1 MKGTRAAQRYAKAI
15 IGLAKDKNAT
25 DAVYDDMQSIS
36 QTIANSKDLKSMLG
50 SPVVKSGI
58 KKSALR
64 EIFKDAHT
72 ITMSSFDILVENGRI
87 DLLDLVARQYIS
99 RYYTMNNTQQAV
111 VTSAVPLTKELEE
124 KVQTKIKE
132 LTGNEASLKNLVD
145 EDMIGGFVLRVGD
158 LQYDASV
165 ASNLN
170 RLKRELKN
178 NTYVSK
184 FN

>member
-15 IGLAKDKNAT
+15 IGLAIEKNAT
-25 DAVYDDMQSIS
+25 DAVFADMQSIS
-36 QTIANSKDLKSMLG
+36 QTIANSRDLKSMLG
-50 SPVVKSGI
+50 SPVINSGI

-64 EIFKDAHT
+64 EIFKDAHS
-72 ITMSSFDILVENGRI
+72 ISMSSFDILVENGRI
-87 DLLDLVARQYIS
+87 NLLDIVARQYIAM
-99 RYYTMNNTQQAV
+99 YYSLNNTQQAII
-111 VTSAVPLTKELEE
+111 TSAVPLTKELED
-124 KVQTKIKE
+124 KVQNKIKE
-132 LTGNEASLKNLVD
+132 LTGNEASIKNVVD

-170 RLKRELKN
+170 KLRRELKN

>member
-25 DAVYDDMQSIS
+25 DAVYDDMLSIS
-36 QTIANSKDLKSMLG
+36 QTIAGSKDLKSMLG
-50 SPVVKSGI
+50 SPVIKSGI

-64 EIFKDAHT
+64 EIFKDAHA
-72 ITMSSFDILVENGRI
+72 ITLSGFDILVENGRI
-87 DLLDLVARQYIS
+87 DLLNIVARQYIA
-99 RYYTMNNTQQAV
+99 RYHSMNNTQQAV
-111 VTSAVPLTKELEE
+111 VTSAVALTKELEE
-124 KVQTKIKE
+124 KVQAKIKE
-132 LTGNEASLKNLVD
+132 LTGNEASIKNIVD

>member
-50 SPVVKSGI
+50 SPVVKSGV

-64 EIFKDAHT
+64 EIFKNAHP
-72 ITMSSFDILVENGRI
+72 ITLSSFDILVENGRI
-87 DLLDLVARQYIS
+87 NLLEIVARQYIAM
-99 RYYTMNNTQQAV
+99 YYNINNTQRAV
-111 VTSAVPLTKELEE
+111 VTSAVPLTRELEE
-124 KVQTKIKE
+124 KVQAKIKE
-132 LTGNEASLKNLVD
+132 LTGNEASIKNIVD

>member
-25 DAVYDDMQSIS
+25 DAVYEDMQSIS

-64 EIFKDAHT
+64 EIFKDAHA
-72 ITMSSFDILVENGRI
+72 ITMSGIDILVENGRI
-87 DLLDLVARQYIS
+87 NLLDIVARQYIVKYHS
-99 RYYTMNNTQQAV
+99 LNNTQQAV
-111 VTSAVPLTKELEE
+111 VTTAVPLTKELEE
-124 KVQTKIKE
+124 KVQVKIKE
-132 LTGNEASLKNLVD
+132 LTGNEASLKNVVD

-184 FN
+184 LN